1 MEPAALYSAQY
12 RDRKHNYLYC
22 VHCLLSFNQLRGAGD
37 LDSEE
42 TPGDAMIVSSSTAT
56 MLTEV
61 RLLIVCIIVDVNL
74 ILVMNFFPLQKGMR
88 GE

>member
-1 MEPAALYSAQY
+1 
-12 RDRKHNYLYC
+12 
-22 VHCLLSFNQLRGAGD
+22 LLFNQLRGAGD

-42 TPGDAMIVSSSTAT
+42 TPGGAMIVSSSTAT

-74 ILVMNFFPLQKGMR
+74 ILVMNFFPLHEGMR